1 MTFRLRSS
9 DIVHLSALVAVSA
22 IFCSRAW
29 AVNDPIAYW
38 NFNTLVIPTAGTPAA
53 LGITSI
59 APTTDTGSSTLSLT
73 GFAGNIDD
81 FSGTALNA
89 DTLNPP
95 GNGNVSLSMLP
106 GASPGFP
113 GNGGFL
119 EFQFSM
125 TGRTGFGVSYATQS
139 SSTGFNTSQW
149 SYSTD
154 AHNFTNFASP
164 VVPGVERTARLG
176 RC

>member
-1 MTFRLRSS
+1 MTSRTRNAN
-9 DIVHLSALVAVSA
+9 IVRIVAAMV
-22 IFCSRAW
+22 IGVTFCTAAN

-38 NFNTLVIPTAGTPAA
+38 NFNTLAIPTAGTPAA

-106 GASPGFP
+106 GGTPFP

-119 EFQFSM
+119 QFEFSM

-139 SSTGFNTSQW
+139 SSTGFNSTQW

-154 AHNFTNFASP
+154 GTNFTNFESP
-164 VVPGVERTARLG
+164 VVPGVGAYGLVG
-176 RC
+176 PLL

>member
-1 MTFRLRSS
+1 MTFRFRASH
-9 DIVHLSALVAVSA
+9 IVRLSALVAIAAV
-22 IFCSRAW
+22 FCTRAW

-38 NFNTLVIPTAGTPAA
+38 NFNSLAIPTAGTPAA

-59 APTTDTGSSTLSLT
+59 APTTDTGTSTLSLT

-106 GASPGFP
+106 GNSPFP

-119 EFQFSM
+119 QFQF
-125 TGRTGFGVSYATQS
+125 
-139 SSTGFNTSQW
+139 
-149 SYSTD
+149 
-154 AHNFTNFASP
+154 
-164 VVPGVERTARLG
+164 
-176 RC
+176 